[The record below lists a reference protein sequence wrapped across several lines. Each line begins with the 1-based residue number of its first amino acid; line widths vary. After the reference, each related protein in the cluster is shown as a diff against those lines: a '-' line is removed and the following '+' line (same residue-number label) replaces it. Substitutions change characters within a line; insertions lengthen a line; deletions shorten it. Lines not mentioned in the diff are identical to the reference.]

1 VDNEAIQAKRL
12 SGNKSGRG
20 TFRRAKKNDAELF
33 SGGTV
38 EAFAGGMRGHL
49 SAATSGH
56 IFHKQMQKF
65 GDTFGVA
72 ERHSQTTDYLAPER
86 QPNDTAWLAG

>member
-1 VDNEAIQAKRL
+1 MDNEAIQAKRL

-38 EAFAGGMRGHL
+38 EAFAGGMARALKRSDKRPHL
-49 SAATSGH
+49 PQAN
-56 IFHKQMQKF
+56 
-65 GDTFGVA
+65 A
-72 ERHSQTTDYLAPER
+72 EV
-86 QPNDTAWLAG
+86 W